1 MSSSKLET
9 KSWAQ
14 VVTNLSLPA
23 SLRWAFAVLA
33 GSLGLALLLLAH
45 AVPPF
50 NPILFGATTWIVAL
64 AVGLTSLHIR
74 KVPIADLPTRVVE
87 QILLLT
93 ASLTIAGVQ
102 IVVQAL
108 HLSQNT
114 LLNTAYLAI
123 TPIVAMGLL
132 IGALLGP
139 RVALF
144 ATALPV
150 MGLMFVGVLDPIVL
164 GTAWIAAG
172 FSAHA
177 VTPLRQ
183 RSDVLRAAQGTIAA
197 AGLASAAAAWYAGG
211 PLPAIALSAGWGAI
225 AGFVASCLFWLTVA
239 FFERLFHIVSDWTLH
254 ELCSPEQPLLRE
266 LLVRAPGTYA
276 HSVMVG
282 NLAEQAASAI
292 GANALLCRAMAYYHD
307 IGKMNRP
314 DFFIENS
321 QGENPHERL
330 SPSLSARVIEAH
342 VKDGL
347 ELARQ
352 HKLPQPILDAIE
364 QHHGTSLIT
373 YFYHKAARSRSPKEE
388 VVEQSFR
395 YAGPRPRTKEVA
407 ILMLADRVEAVSRT
421 APKQT
426 PGRLRS
432 MIWEIVQDVRD
443 DGQLDDSDLHFRD
456 LQLIVDSFVTT
467 IGALRHERVPYPS
480 ENENAL
486 IEASDPNDQPNA
498 TEAQDQEA
506 PSSDRS
512 HA

>member
-9 KSWAQ
+9 KSRAQ
-14 VVTNLSLPA
+14 VIANLRLPA
-23 SLRWAFAVLA
+23 SVRWALAVI
-33 GSLGLALLLLAH
+33 GSAVGVSFLLLAH
-45 AVPPF
+45 AIPPL
-50 NPILFGATTWIVAL
+50 NPILIGATTVIVAL
-64 AVGLTSLHIR
+64 AMGLISLHIR
-74 KVPIADLPTRVVE
+74 KVPNADLSTQAVE

-114 LLNTAYLAI
+114 LLTTTYLAI

-139 RVALF
+139 RMALV
-144 ATALPV
+144 ATALPT

-164 GTAWIAAG
+164 GAAWIAAG

-183 RSDVLRAAQGTIAA
+183 RSDVLRAAQVTIAA

-211 PLPAIALSAGWGAI
+211 TLPAVALSAGWGAI

-239 FFERLFHIVSDWTLH
+239 FFERVFHIVSDWTLH

-266 LLVRAPGTYA
+266 LLLRAPGTYA

-314 DFFIENS
+314 EFFIENS

-373 YFYHKAARSRSPKEE
+373 YFYHKATKSKSPKEE

-395 YAGPRPRTKEVA
+395 YSGPRPRSKEVA
-407 ILMLADRVEAVSRT
+407 ILMLADRVEATSRT
-421 APKQT
+421 ISKQT

-432 MIWEIVQDVRD
+432 LIWEIVQDVRD

-480 ENENAL
+480 ENESAL
-486 IEASDPNDQPNA
+486 IEASDLDDQPNQ
-498 TEAQDQEA
+498 TEAEDETA
-506 PSSDRS
+506 PSSHRS